1 MKAAVVALLSLACL
15 APLTA
20 SAEWQWLDNEGRRV
34 FSDQPPPPDIAPN
47 RVLKQGKGA
56 VVAMPV
62 PAPAPVAANAPV
74 GVDPSLRP
82 SGKDKGLEEK
92 RKQAEAAEAKKRKDE
107 DARVTA
113 QRSENCSRARTAKA
127 SIDSGQRLAVVNAK
141 GEREIMDDAMRAAEG
156 KRLDE
161 VIARDCAVER
171 Q

>member
-1 MKAAVVALLSLACL
+1 MKAAAVALLSLACL

-20 SAEWQWLDNEGRRV
+20 SAEWQWLDNEGHRV

-47 RVLKQGKGA
+47 RILKQGKGA
-56 VVAMPV
+56 LAAMPV
-62 PAPAPVAANAPV
+62 PAPVAANTPV

-92 RKQAEAAEAKKRKDE
+92 RRQAEAAEAKKRKED